1 MSTLK
6 AFLKDKNKEELL
18 EDLKS
23 IQKGLDSSESSKN
36 KKKPTTDKKSQ
47 TKKGFFSFTKKK

>member
-18 EDLKS
+18 DDLKS
-23 IQKGLDSSESSKN
+23 IQKGLDSSETNKTKKDSKD
-36 KKKPTTDKKSQ
+36 KKKQKN
-47 TKKGFFSFTKKK
+47 KKGFFSFKKK

>member
-1 MSTLK
+1 MGTLK

-36 KKKPTTDKKSQ
+36 KKKTTKEEKPK
-47 TKKGFFSFTKKK
+47 TKKGFFSFSKKK